1 MPPVSAL
8 IRFVAIIAVTLAVS
22 FSTALAQKRV
32 ALVIGNSS
40 YTHVPALPN
49 PTNDSAKVAL
59 KLKSI
64 GFEVLQADNLDFD
77 GFRKTL
83 RDFSKKATG
92 ADMAVVFYAGHGME
106 VNKSNYLIPVDA
118 KLETDRE
125 ISYEAVPLE
134 LVTEAVNGA
143 KGLRLVMLDACR
155 NNPFASKI
163 KMTSPTRSIGRGL
176 SFIEPSAGT
185 LVSYAAREGTTA
197 EDGQGEHSPYTAA
210 LLENLGQP
218 GLEVNFLF
226 RKVRDQVLENT
237 GGKQEP
243 FTYGSLPGRQ
253 IFLVPGAQQPT
264 TSPDTSKPTTAHNTD
279 ALFWAAIQDSDNP
292 ALFEEYLK
300 RFPQGIFSSIAQ
312 IRLDNLKKGGQGGGQ
327 PASAG
332 KEEGEEQVAAVD
344 TDQQQQTE
352 AARPPEKLTRSVS
365 AFGIGRWPEGIT
377 LGAGGLWVAESG
389 RRTIARLDPDSGKL
403 LNRVKVGRL
412 PVGMITG
419 PDGTVY
425 SLVHTDRMLWAQ
437 YKSGKGKRVLKL
449 EGYPDRMVRHGDD
462 IWILTWPEGSS
473 GSIQFVR
480 FNMRSGKTKSFR
492 TLRKDQDYAGNNRE
506 FTVADTGKY
515 EAPLIWTVFGNG
527 LVLALSGADMSRFAY
542 GGVKNTFASSVEV
555 TEKYVIVTGRDETTK
570 KGVILVLDSTTAK
583 LIKRHDVP
591 EMVYKT
597 TKASG
602 FILAMSGPALYVI
615 SATNGNI
622 VREIALDGP
631 WGSIRGMYADD
642 NRLYATRYAND
653 TDGQV
658 LILEDWKP

>member
-8 IRFVAIIAVTLAVS
+8 FRLAALIAFTLVLS

-40 YTHVPALPN
+40 YAHVPALPN

-77 GFRKTL
+77 GFRRTL

-92 ADMAVVFYAGHGME
+92 ADMAVVFYAGHGIE

-197 EDGQGEHSPYTAA
+197 EDGDGQHSPYTAA

-253 IFLVPGAQQPT
+253 IFLVPAAQQPPT
-264 TSPDTSKPTTAHNTD
+264 ATPDTTKPPTAHNTD

-300 RFPQGIFSSIAQ
+300 RFPQGIFSSIAR
-312 IRLDNLKKGGQGGGQ
+312 IRLDNLKGGQGGKQ
-327 PASAG
+327 PASADDG
-332 KEEGEEQVAAVD
+332 SGDTKIAAVD

-352 AARPPEKLTRSVS
+352 AARPPEKLTRSVA

-377 LGAGGLWVAESG
+377 LGANGLWVAESG

-425 SLVHTDRMLWAQ
+425 SLVHTDRALWAQ

-449 EGYPDRMVRHGDD
+449 KGYPDRMTRHGDN

-480 FNMRSGKTKSFR
+480 FNMRSGKTETFR
-492 TLRKDQDYAGNNRE
+492 ILRKDQDYAGNNRE
-506 FTVADTGKY
+506 FTVADAGKY

-542 GGVKNTFASSVEV
+542 GGVKNTFANSVEV

-591 EMVYKT
+591 QMVYKT

-602 FILAMSGPALYVI
+602 FILAVSGPALYVI

-631 WGSIRGMYADD
+631 WGDIRGLYAND
-642 NRLYATRYAND
+642 NRLYATRFTND
-653 TDGQV
+653 NDGQV
-658 LILEDWKP
+658 LMLENWKP